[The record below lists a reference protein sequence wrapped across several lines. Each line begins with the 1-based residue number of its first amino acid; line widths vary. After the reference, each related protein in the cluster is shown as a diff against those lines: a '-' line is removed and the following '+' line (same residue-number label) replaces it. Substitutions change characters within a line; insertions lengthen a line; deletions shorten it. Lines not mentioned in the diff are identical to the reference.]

1 MKRRFDNSQQGQPA
15 PESEPTEARTPL
27 QAGQE
32 IVPPGAE
39 YDLDAP
45 QMEQTQRESVSGPLA
60 ARTSAPAQ
68 AARVTEGRAVTE
80 QQTKQGQT
88 VRDSPSTKFR
98 RPVRFVPQIDSP
110 REERA
115 LTEQET
121 QPLKVLPDL
130 SAVEKS
136 QAVNFSSSPEHVVE
150 KRTVADQETSSLSAI
165 SDRLPVPAYPSVN
178 PDPQAAEATVPDQET
193 RSLTIVRVS
202 TPAKGAQESRAA
214 QKSAQADEKTFLAGL
229 ETRSLAALQAPTSV
243 QEEANQEQSFLW
255 RMIRAGLTRLQEPQ
269 PEGLLTRGLQA
280 VNLEPRLGLVP
291 LLALTNA
298 CGLFM
303 ICVSYYL
310 SVWEYNYLTIESSFL
325 GGLLLLFV
333 PNVMRFLSRAP
344 SRLERICLLCV
355 LGLLSYFV
363 QFMSSPLELSS
374 YDAFLHWRTVIDIL
388 RTGHLFSLN
397 SMLPVSPYYPGLE
410 IVTAAISS
418 TTGLSAFQSGVIVAI
433 TAHFVMVLALYLFYE
448 HITNSSRMASIALMI
463 YMANP
468 HFLFFDTIYSYET
481 LALPLAILM
490 VYILARYGNADKN
503 HRWIIVAAWIVLAA
517 VTVTHHMT
525 DYIFDGLLLLWAVI
539 SFFRPVPRRTRIYLA
554 TITMSGILLSL
565 AYAFFLPGNPVWG
578 YLSDYFSSAFD
589 QLGQIISG
597 SSSARPLFASAVQS
611 PPLWDKL
618 LITGSIALVTFSLPF
633 GLLSLQRLHRNNAL
647 AVTLG
652 LASLFYP
659 LTQAFRFTSF
669 GTEITD
675 RAAAFLFLPIAY
687 ALTILLTHFWPTR
700 QLTRRTIALIGSAIL
715 VILLGNTIVATSP
728 NLTGL
733 PGPYLVVADARSVEP
748 EGINA
753 ALWSLAYLGSDNRIA
768 TDRINQMLQSTYGD
782 QRIMTRLNDNIDVAP
797 LFYSA
802 SFDKADIALLQS
814 GQIRYLIVDTRI
826 STALPLEG
834 TYFENDVP
842 RSIISRDALTK
853 FNTVTQI
860 NRLFDSGDIVIYDT
874 GAFLVEAGP

>member
-1 MKRRFDNSQQGQPA
+1 MKRRFDDSQPDQHA
-15 PESEPTEARTPL
+15 PEPEPTAVQAPL
-27 QAGQE
+27 TGQE
-32 IVPPGAE
+32 IGP
-39 YDLDAP
+39 LDVEPDPLSADIP
-45 QMEQTQRESVSGPLA
+45 QMQQVQQSNAVVPDS
-60 ARTSAPAQ
+60 AQ
-68 AARVTEGRAVTE
+68 ATQAGEAKTVTDQPSKPLLAV
-80 QQTKQGQT
+80 
-88 VRDSPSTKFR
+88 RSSPPTKFR
-98 RPVRFVPQIDSP
+98 RPVRFVPQSDP
-110 REERA
+110 QREEIA
-115 LTEQET
+115 VTDQET
-121 QPLKVLPDL
+121 KPLNALPRPA
-130 SAVEKS
+130 AVEFS
-136 QAVNFSSSPEHVVE
+136 QAVSIPQPPELAGE
-150 KRTVADQETSSLSAI
+150 KVSITDQETRSLQVAPALLSAKT
-165 SDRLPVPAYPSVN
+165 SQPAPFSGG
-178 PDPQAAEATVPDQET
+178 PDQQVAEAVVMEQET
-193 RSLTIVRVS
+193 RSLTIIRAS
-202 TPAKGAQESRAA
+202 TPARSVQESYSA
-214 QKSAQADEKTFLAGL
+214 QKEDRTSLAEQ
-229 ETRSLAALQAPTSV
+229 ETRSLAAFQLPVSAASPQA
-243 QEEANQEQSFLW
+243 EASPAPGFLW
-255 RMIRAGLTRLQEPQ
+255 RMIRVGLTRLQEPQ
-269 PEGLLTRGLQA
+269 PEGPLTRGIQA
-280 VNLEPRLGLVP
+280 VSLEARLGLVP

-298 CGLFM
+298 FGLFM
-303 ICVSYYL
+303 ICASYYL
-310 SVWEYNYLTIESSFL
+310 SVWEYSYPVVESCFL
-325 GGLLLLFV
+325 GGLLLMFV
-333 PNVMRFLSRAP
+333 PNVMRLLSRAP
-344 SRLERICLLCV
+344 QRLERICLLCV
-355 LGLLSYFV
+355 LGLVSYFV
-363 QFMSSPLELSS
+363 QFMSSPLALSS
-374 YDAFLHWRTVIDIL
+374 FDDFLHWRTVIDIL
-388 RTGHLFSLN
+388 RSGHLFSVN

-418 TTGLSAFQSGVIVAI
+418 TTGLSAFQAGVIVTMA
-433 TAHFVMVLALYLFYE
+433 AHFLMVLALYLFYE
-448 HITNSSRMASIALMI
+448 HITNSSRMAGIALMI

-490 VYILARYGNADKN
+490 IYILARYGNADKN
-503 HRWIIVAAWIVLAA
+503 YRWIIVAAWIVLAA

-525 DYIFDGLLLLWAVI
+525 NYIFDGLLLLWAVI
-539 SFFRPVPRRTRIYLA
+539 SFFRPVSRGTRIYMA
-554 TITMSGILLSL
+554 AIAISGILLSL

-578 YLSDYFSSAFD
+578 YLSDYFSSAFN

-597 SSSARPLFASAVQS
+597 SSSARPLFASAVQP

-652 LASLFYP
+652 LASLLYP

-728 NLTGL
+728 NLTGI
-733 PGPYLVVADARSVEP
+733 PGPYLVVADARSIEP

-753 ALWSLAYLGSDNRIA
+753 ALWSQAYLGPDNRVA
-768 TDRINQMLQSTYGD
+768 ADRINQMLQSTYGD

-802 SFDKADIALLQS
+802 SFDKADIALLQV
-814 GQIRYLIVDTRI
+814 GQIRYLVVDTRI

-842 RSIISRDALTK
+842 HSIISRDALTK
-853 FNTVTQI
+853 FNAVTQI

-874 GAFLVEAGP
+874 GAFLAGSGP